1 MELNETLIITF
12 LLVVIIILIFSKI
25 SISLGNLGNDNNTV
39 DLQSQQ
45 NQYQKQYQKQNQ
57 YQNIT
62 LAPTYNDNM
71 NDLLSNDVKKQLD
84 TLENQFYFND
94 CRI

>member
-12 LLVVIIILIFSKI
+12 LVFVIIILIFSKI
-25 SISLGNLGNDNNTV
+25 SISLGNSSNYDDTLN
-39 DLQSQQ
+39 LQSQQ
-45 NQYQKQYQKQNQ
+45 QSQKSQQ
-57 YQNIT
+57 YQNIISS
-62 LAPTYNDNM
+62 PTYNNNNM

-84 TLENQFYFND
+84 ALENQFYFND

>member
-25 SISLGNLGNDNNTV
+25 SVSLGNLGNDNNTV

-45 NQYQKQYQKQNQ
+45 YQNQ
-57 YQNIT
+57 YQNKKQYQKHNIT
-62 LAPTYNDNM
+62 QSPTYNDNM